1 MNDYK
6 YFKNYLNQFK
16 KKLDLSLRDTENLI
30 KIKNL
35 LLKIKKNKKK
45 ILIFGNGG
53 SASIASHASTDFLKI
68 NKIRCVNFNEA
79 NLITCFSNDYG
90 FENWIAKAL
99 ELHADPEDLL
109 ILISSSGE
117 SKNMIRAA
125 KIAKKKKISTIVT
138 FTGFNKNNK
147 LQKLGDINF
156 WTDSKVY
163 NFVENSHQVLI
174 LSIVDLINKTKI

>member
-1 MNDYK
+1 
-6 YFKNYLNQFK
+6 
-16 KKLDLSLRDTENLI
+16 
-30 KIKNL
+30 
-35 LLKIKKNKKK
+35 
-45 ILIFGNGG
+45 
-53 SASIASHASTDFLKI
+53 
-68 NKIRCVNFNEA
+68 
-79 NLITCFSNDYG
+79 
-90 FENWIAKAL
+90 
-99 ELHADPEDLL
+99 
-109 ILISSSGE
+109 
-117 SKNMIRAA
+117 MIRAA